1 MSAQEHTIAE
11 YFPTEPWLETYREA
25 IERSEAVSDTGDGWG
40 VGWQGGMIFHIRNLP
55 LAEHVVADM
64 PEEIVSLIDEAFDS
78 FAKEEIEEIVAAA
91 PEDVRADIEARDGD
105 LRERAY
111 DELMATR
118 LDEGPDRMW
127 PELREASPELLVEL
141 LEQIEE
147 NIVDGDTVYSW
158 LDLHDG
164 GCREVAVIDSPT
176 EREHGFVLSGDYGT
190 WKDLTR
196 GEADVISLIMSG
208 DMELDG
214 DMQKLLQY
222 SDSAVALTEVAA
234 DTESRFL
241 F

>member
-1 MSAQEHTIAE
+1 MSAQGHTIEE
-11 YFPTEPWLETYREA
+11 YFPTEPWLEKYREG
-25 IERSEAVSDTGDGWG
+25 IEASEEVSDTGEGWG
-40 VGWQGGMIFHIRNLP
+40 VDWQGEMIFHIQNLP
-55 LAEHVVADM
+55 LSEHVVADM
-64 PEEIVSLIDEAFDS
+64 PDEIVSLIDEAFDS
-78 FAKEEIEEIVAAA
+78 YSDEEIEEIVAAA
-91 PEDVRADIEARDGD
+91 PDDVRSDIEARDGD
-105 LRERAY
+105 LRENAY
-111 DELMATR
+111 DELMETR

-164 GCREVAVIDSPT
+164 TCREVAVLSDLD
-176 EREHGFVLSGDYGT
+176 ERERGFVLSGEYET
-190 WKDLTR
+190 WKDLTS

-214 DMQKLLQY
+214 DMQKMLQY
-222 SDSAVALTEVAA
+222 SDAAVALTDVAA